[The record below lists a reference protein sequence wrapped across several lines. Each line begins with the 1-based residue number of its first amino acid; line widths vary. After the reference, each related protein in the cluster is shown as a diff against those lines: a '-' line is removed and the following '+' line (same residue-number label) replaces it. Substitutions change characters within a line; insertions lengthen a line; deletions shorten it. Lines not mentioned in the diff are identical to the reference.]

1 MSILERSKYP
11 NVSFVKSTKD
21 IFQALDKL
29 SIQPRV
35 KTTSQSTSAAKDLY
49 TVWRSTSDSDYLFL
63 YDKGPSATFDVAAEV
78 WENKAPYQLNAWTG
92 QQEAIA
98 VCQRLSPDTKD
109 GISVVV
115 ADAQEASLT
124 LSNGR
129 TKRIPALKDSEK
141 KKLLN
146 VDIGKW
152 NLTLESWVPGPDE
165 TKSTSAKK
173 MLHLGTQTTLQP
185 WSQIPVVQNASGV
198 GTYTANFQLRIPS
211 KDTITVLQF
220 GPVLNTMRAWIN
232 GTQLQAI
239 DIFDPQI
246 DISSFLVSGSNLIRI
261 EVASTLFNAVKARVD
276 YVKTNGVGPA
286 APPLYTAMDWQQHGL
301 VGPVIVKSLRRVDL

>member
-1 MSILERSKYP
+1 MSLEKGQTA
-11 NVSFVKSTKD
+11 FVAINTAE
-21 IFQALDKL
+21 F
-29 SIQPRV
+29 
-35 KTTSQSTSAAKDLY
+35 KTHVLLH
-49 TVWRSTSDSDYLFL
+49 SDNIIHASY
-63 YDKGPSATFDVAAEV
+63 
-78 WENKAPYQLNAWTG
+78 
-92 QQEAIA
+92 
-98 VCQRLSPDTKD
+98 SPDTKD

-232 GTQLQAI
+232 GTQLPAI

-246 DISSFLVSGSNLIRI
+246 DISSVLVSGSNLIRI

-301 VGPVIVKSLRRVDL
+301 VGPVMVKSLRRVDL